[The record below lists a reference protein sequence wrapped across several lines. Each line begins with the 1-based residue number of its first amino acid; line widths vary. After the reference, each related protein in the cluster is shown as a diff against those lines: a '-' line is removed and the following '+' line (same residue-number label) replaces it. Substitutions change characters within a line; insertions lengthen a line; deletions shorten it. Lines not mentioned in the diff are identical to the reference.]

1 MLDQVG
7 IERQHHERQV
17 GVNDADVDRQ
27 VGVEDLQGLVY
38 YPNPQQEAVEQA
50 VVAEDAHPGVDP
62 DQDRG
67 PGRHHDEQQQ
77 NGLGLLVGPCDGVG
91 HGITDQQAQKR
102 ADEGHLEGTQIGRD
116 IELILLQQQVVAHV
130 EQDGELTVCPGH
142 HIGVG
147 RDRHIRFGEA
157 DLHHYDEGQ
166 QEEQEEPEEGDAD
179 HQLASPH
186 LLESSQCLHD
196 CSTTPLSS
204 SQ

>member
-27 VGVEDLQGLVY
+27 VGVEDLQRLVDEA
-38 YPNPQQEAVEQA
+38 YPHQQAIEQA

-77 NGLGLLVGPCDGVG
+77 NGLGLLVGPGDGIG
-91 HGITDQQAQKR
+91 HRVADQQTEQG
-102 ADEGHLEGTQIGRD
+102 ADEGHLERAEIGRD
-116 IELILLQQQVVAHV
+116 IELIFPQQQIVAHV
-130 EQDGELTVCPGH
+130 EQYGELVVGPAH
-142 HIGVG
+142 HIGVR
-147 RDRHIRFGEA
+147 RDRHICFGEA
-157 DLHHYDEGQ
+157 YLHYDDEGQ
-166 QEEQEEPEEGDAD
+166 QEEEEQPEERDAD
-179 HQLASPH
+179 HQLAPAQYLQSF
-186 LLESSQCLHD
+186 QCIHD